1 MNRVRASGRG
11 FTLVEVIIVVSLMS
25 IVSLAVSAALILGIR
40 TADDT
45 YTRFDQSNAAM
56 AVNRLLGGDMMVA
69 EGAVLV
75 SNSTDTTCGGVAALK
90 MWSRSAASSSVRDT
104 LVAWRLADGK
114 LTRAVCVGGIQTES
128 KVIASD
134 IAMFTPAA
142 CAAPCT
148 SRSISVRF
156 AAKGSGQIEEQT
168 WTLTVSRRG
177 ATS

>member
-1 MNRVRASGRG
+1 MTSVRASGRG

-25 IVSLAVSAALILGIR
+25 VVSLAVSAALILGIR
-40 TADDT
+40 TANDT

-75 SNSTDTTCGGVAALK
+75 NDSTDTACGGVAALK
-90 MWSRSAASSSVRDT
+90 MWSRSAASSAVRDT
-104 LVAWRLADGK
+104 LAVWRLADGK

-128 KVIASD
+128 KVVASGIAT
-134 IAMFTPAA
+134 FTPGA

-156 AAKGSGQIEEQT
+156 AAKGSGAIVEQT
-168 WTLTVSRRG
+168 WMLTISRRG